1 MIEEELKNNPSSID
15 EVKMRGPHQDTVSY
29 CLTKCELI
37 HGRIDPGREY
47 FFKRG
52 YGVAR
57 IRSVQVV

>member
-15 EVKMRGPHQDTVSY
+15 EVKMRGPQQDTVSY

-37 HGRIDPGREY
+37 HGRIDPGRGY

-52 YGVAR
+52 
-57 IRSVQVV
+57 